1 MAIEDI
7 DHTAGDAGSL
17 ATAAQNVLL
26 TADAR
31 AKAAAS
37 IAAGQAWQRGDFA
50 RIGHF
55 ALTGRPARPAAP
67 PLVPPRGVAK
77 RKINAGSKGR
87 IALLHALAHI
97 ELNAIDLAWDLVARF
112 GAEMGA
118 EFCRDWVAVGSDEGR
133 HFLMLDDHLRSFDC
147 AYGEFPA
154 HDGLWQA
161 AADTSGDLL
170 ARLAIVPMV
179 LEARGLDVTPAT
191 VGRLRAV
198 GDDASADILMAI
210 YTDEISHVA
219 AGSRWFRRCCAAQGL
234 APTETWRALV
244 ARHFNGTLKPPFNDD
259 ARHAAG
265 FSKAMYA
272 PPDRHGDGDIAG

>member
-1 MAIEDI
+1 
-7 DHTAGDAGSL
+7 
-17 ATAAQNVLL
+17 
-26 TADAR
+26 
-31 AKAAAS
+31 
-37 IAAGQAWQRGDFA
+37 
-50 RIGHF
+50 
-55 ALTGRPARPAAP
+55 
-67 PLVPPRGVAK
+67 
-77 RKINAGSKGR
+77 
-87 IALLHALAHI
+87 
-97 ELNAIDLAWDLVARF
+97 
-112 GAEMGA
+112 
-118 EFCRDWVAVGSDEGR
+118 
-133 HFLMLDDHLRSFDC
+133 
-147 AYGEFPA
+147 
-154 HDGLWQA
+154 
-161 AADTSGDLL
+161 LL